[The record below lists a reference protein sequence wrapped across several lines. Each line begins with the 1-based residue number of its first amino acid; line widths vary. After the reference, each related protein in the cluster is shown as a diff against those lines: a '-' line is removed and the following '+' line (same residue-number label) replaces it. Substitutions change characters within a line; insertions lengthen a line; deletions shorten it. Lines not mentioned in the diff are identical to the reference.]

1 MIATMLSFS
10 EELSKI
16 LAQSN
21 MAIYTLS
28 KNTGIDRRAIYRLKD
43 GTKKP
48 KLSDVSKI
56 TKALSVSKEEKD
68 RLWQAYEISVI
79 GEEKYR
85 SRQRTKEFLETL
97 SSIYSNQKENMIMF
111 TKSEFDI
118 PKESITL
125 QGQTNINTFL
135 RNVMSLENST
145 DGYIYIQTDLSYNF
159 LLSELSFQI
168 SCNTSLETKLCVSMS
183 SPDDNLYN
191 DSIFSISKIYPLL
204 LLGENCQA
212 KFIKVNSNMT
222 SLFPYN
228 IVTSNFLV
236 SISQDKKSA
245 VVTKAKSII
254 DSTKSIF
261 LKVFNKGT
269 DFVTHLDLNETA
281 LHTLDSLFK
290 QHKSKKTLLYS
301 MDYEPCVTIL
311 ADKEILDKAINKES
325 ENALELI
332 EMYSKASSN
341 ILGSVSYFTLDG
353 LKSFLK
359 TGELFGIP
367 KEYYHILDKELII
380 RIIKNMYS
388 AYKKGFYKPYL
399 INSSNFNYP
408 KNFRYSGSGTIYD
421 YFFIT
426 LTNNDNILNTMSLNE
441 SGLSRYFYD
450 FVESLPQ
457 TNLVYSC
464 EESMEI
470 IISETEKILNCKIDL
485 DKI

>member
-1 MIATMLSFS
+1 MLSFS
-10 EELSKI
+10 EELSKL

-21 MAIYTLS
+21 IAIYTLA

-48 KLSDVSKI
+48 KLSEVNKI
-56 TKALSVSKEEKD
+56 TKALSISKEDKD
-68 RLWQAYEISVI
+68 RLWQAYEISMI

-97 SSIYSNQKENMIMF
+97 SSIYSSQKENMIMF

-118 PKESITL
+118 PKESTTI
-125 QGQTNINTFL
+125 QGQTNIDTFL
-135 RNVMSLENST
+135 RNVMSLENSSN
-145 DGYIYIQTDLSYNF
+145 GYIYIQTDLSYDYLFN
-159 LLSELSFQI
+159 ELSFHI
-168 SCNTSLETKLCVSMS
+168 SCKPSIDAKVFVSMK
-183 SPDDNLYN
+183 SPDDDLYN
-191 DSIFSISKIYPLL
+191 DSIFSIAKIYPLL

-212 KFIKVNSNMT
+212 KFIKVTSNIT
-222 SLFPYN
+222 ALFPYN

-245 VVTKAKSII
+245 VVTKAKSIV
-254 DSTKSIF
+254 DSTKNIF

-269 DFVTHLDLNETA
+269 DFVTHLDLNESA

-290 QHKSKKTLLYS
+290 QHKNKKILLYS

-325 ENALELI
+325 KSALGLI

-367 KEYYHILDKELII
+367 KDYYHVLDRELII
-380 RIIKNMYS
+380 KIIKNMYL
-388 AYKKGFYKPYL
+388 AYKSGFYKPYL
-399 INSSNFNYP
+399 IDSSNFNYP

-426 LTNNDNILNTMSLNE
+426 LTNNENILNTMSLNE
-441 SGLSRYFYD
+441 SGLSGYFYD

-457 TNLVYSC
+457 TNLVFSC

-470 IISETEKILNCKIDL
+470 IIAETEKILNCKIDL
-485 DKI
+485 DNL